1 MVAPAG
7 ADRVGQQ
14 ISSGSRFSVRSIA
27 LAGIAVEMVVLI
39 ALTLWL
45 YPNIWAV
52 ANAVFDSD
60 QSAGPDVGVNLTE
73 VANHPEVM
81 EGETVT
87 ISAEVD
93 DLLGP
98 RAMIIGNDTWLVG
111 DEVLV
116 IAAADLGTLVA
127 PPNQTSISKGD
138 VVQVTGVVRLLDRS
152 APLAELGDRLDAAVL
167 DDYDGTSVLVAKA
180 IAPNSPQ
187 GRGVG
192 DKEFDIGSS
201 GYEIGITVYD
211 VTHRTD
217 EYLGTVVT
225 VSGEVEEHLLTPHAF
240 LLDDDAL
247 LVVSATPHPELFVE
261 ATAYVTG
268 EVRRFELKAIE
279 AEIGVDLD
287 DERLAPFEGEPVVV
301 AQSVGL
307 VT

>member
-1 MVAPAG
+1 MVVPVET
-7 ADRVGQQ
+7 DPVRRP
-14 ISSGSRFSVRSIA
+14 GSFRSRLSVRSMA
-27 LAGIAVEMVVLI
+27 LAGIGAEVILSI

-45 YPNIWAV
+45 YPSIWAV
-52 ANAVFDSD
+52 ANAVFDFD
-60 QSAGPDVGVNLTE
+60 QSAGPDLGVNLSE

-87 ISAEVD
+87 VSAEVD

-98 RAMIIGNDTWLVG
+98 RAMIIGNDAWLVG
-111 DEVLV
+111 NEVLV
-116 IAAADLGTLVA
+116 LAAADLTTLVT
-127 PPNQTSISKGD
+127 PPGNSPITSGD
-138 VVQVTGVVRLLDRS
+138 VVRVTGVVRLFDQSGLGPDLGASLDGQ
-152 APLAELGDRLDAAVL
+152 AL
-167 DDYDGTSVLVAKA
+167 DDYGGTSVLVAKA
-180 IAPNSPQ
+180 VEMDPPS

-211 VTHRTD
+211 LTHRTD
-217 EYLGTVVT
+217 EYLGAVVT

-268 EVRRFELKAIE
+268 EVRRFDLEAIE

-287 DERLAPFEGEPVVV
+287 DGLLAPFEGEPVIV
-301 AQSVGL
+301 AQSVGM
-307 VT
+307 VA